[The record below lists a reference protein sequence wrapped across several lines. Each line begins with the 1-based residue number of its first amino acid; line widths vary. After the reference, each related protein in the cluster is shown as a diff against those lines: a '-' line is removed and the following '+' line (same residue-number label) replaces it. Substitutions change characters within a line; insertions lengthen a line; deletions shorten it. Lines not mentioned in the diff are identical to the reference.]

1 MIKKRSVDLQNERNL
16 TMNPEGCQFGSLLSM
31 GEKNARKP
39 FKFYIIKLGRF
50 LKRHLS
56 QSQFA
61 FVNKSYV
68 AVMNLFSKE
77 KKFSVKPTGDD
88 QKQTVTNENRQPL
101 KAGDMVRVRT
111 MEEIEATLDRN
122 GKTKGCGFMKA
133 QREYCGTVQSVFK
146 SMERFVEERDFKVK
160 KCKGLV
166 LLEGVMCEGNE
177 IYGRCDRS
185 CLIFWREEWL
195 EKI

>member
-1 MIKKRSVDLQNERNL
+1 MNL
-16 TMNPEGCQFGSLLSM
+16 DECQFGSLLSM
-31 GEKNARKP
+31 GEGNAPKP

-50 LKRHLS
+50 VKHHIS
-56 QSQFA
+56 KHQFEVA
-61 FVNKSYV
+61 NKFYLV
-68 AVMNLFSKE
+68 VLGLFSNKNDSS
-77 KKFSVKPTGDD
+77 KKLKNDMHTH
-88 QKQTVTNENRQPL
+88 KIINAVTKPL
-101 KAGDMVRVRT
+101 KADDMVRIRSI
-111 MEEIEATLDRN
+111 EEIEATLDEN
-122 GKTKGCGFMKA
+122 GKTKGCGFMKI
-133 QREYCGTVQSVFK
+133 QRTYCGTVQRVFK

>member
-1 MIKKRSVDLQNERNL
+1 MNL
-16 TMNPEGCQFGSLLSM
+16 DECQFGSLLSM
-31 GEKNARKP
+31 GEGNARKP
-39 FKFYIIKLGRF
+39 FKFYIINLGRF
-50 LKRHLS
+50 VKQHIS
-56 QSQFA
+56 KHQFEVA
-61 FVNKSYV
+61 NKFYL
-68 AVMNLFSKE
+68 AVLCLFSNKNDSSN
-77 KKFSVKPTGDD
+77 KLKNDMHMHKIINAVIK
-88 QKQTVTNENRQPL
+88 PL
-101 KAGDMVRVRT
+101 KAGDMVRIRSI
-111 MEEIEATLDRN
+111 EEIEATLDEN
-122 GKTKGCGFMKA
+122 GKTKGCGFMKI
-133 QREYCGTVQSVFK
+133 QRTYCDTVQRVFK